1 MRKVVYSSITKLV
14 AVLLLIACIVVGVL
28 FTTAGIYEYFHS
40 EEEIYSFEDDFS
52 ESWYVR
58 SLLDTPQN
66 LMYNVYHDVFYEYDE
81 YGHRVIRENV
91 STDELRAELIK
102 RMGEIFG
109 EPGNFEKINYFVQWN
124 DLVFTN
130 CGAEKE
136 ADLLQGELL
145 TAMQLAG
152 GILILGFTLYNEIK
166 TEN

>member
-14 AVLLLIACIVVGVL
+14 AVLSLIAFIVVGVL

-81 YGHRVIRENV
+81 YGHRIIREDF

-102 RMGEIFG
+102 RMEEIFG
-109 EPGNFEKINYFVQWN
+109 EPGNFDKINYFVAGY
-124 DLVFTN
+124 LM
-130 CGAEKE
+130 
-136 ADLLQGELL
+136 LLSHFLD
-145 TAMQLAG
+145 
-152 GILILGFTLYNEIK
+152 
-166 TEN
+166 